1 MRITTLNIQEM
12 KQRGEKIPMLT
23 AYDFPTAKL
32 LEMAGIPIIL
42 VGDSLGQVVLGYEST
57 VRVTMEEMLHHTKA
71 VARGTTNSLIVA
83 DMPFLSYQTGTEE
96 AIRNAGR
103 FLQEGMAHA
112 VKLEGGVIAAPVI
125 ESIVASGIPVMGH
138 IGFTPQSVY
147 QLGGYRIQGKTQKS
161 ADGIVSDAIAVEKA
175 GAFAVVLELVP
186 DLLAKFISNQL
197 SIPTIGIGAG
207 IHCDGQVQVLHDML
221 GLIEDFTPKHAKQ
234 YSHQATDIRQAVAK
248 YITEVQRKDFPTEKE
263 SFPLDENILRQLKA
277 NQRLLEGS

>member
-1 MRITTLNIQEM
+1 
-12 KQRGEKIPMLT
+12 
-23 AYDFPTAKL
+23 
-32 LEMAGIPIIL
+32 
-42 VGDSLGQVVLGYEST
+42 
-57 VRVTMEEMLHHTKA
+57 
-71 VARGTTNSLIVA
+71 
-83 DMPFLSYQTGTEE
+83 MPFLSYQTGTEE

-138 IGFTPQSVY
+138 IGFTPQSVH
-147 QLGGYRIQGKTQKS
+147 QLGGYRVQGKTPKS

-207 IHCDGQVQVLHDML
+207 RFCDGQIQVFHDIL
-221 GLIEDFTPKHAKQ
+221 GMDKSLETPK
-234 YSHQATDIRQAVAK
+234 R
-248 YITEVQRKDFPTEKE
+248 
-263 SFPLDENILRQLKA
+263 
-277 NQRLLEGS
+277 

>member
-1 MRITTLNIQEM
+1 MRITTLNILEM

-71 VARGTTNSLIVA
+71 VARGTTKSLIVA

-112 VKLEGGVIAAPVI
+112 VKLEGGVTAAPVI
-125 ESIVASGIPVMGH
+125 ESIVGSGIPVMGH

-234 YSHQATDIRQAVAK
+234 YSYLATDIRQAVEK
-248 YITEVQRKDFPTEKE
+248 YITEVQLKDFPTEKE
-263 SFPLDENILRQLKA
+263 SFPLDENILCQLKA
-277 NQRLLEGS
+277 KQQSLEES

>member
-1 MRITTLNIQEM
+1 MRITTLNILEM

-125 ESIVASGIPVMGH
+125 ESIVGSGIPVMGH

-147 QLGGYRIQGKTQKS
+147 QLGGYRIQGKTKKS

-234 YSHQATDIRQAVAK
+234 YSHLATDIRQAVEK
-248 YITEVQRKDFPTEKE
+248 YITEVQHKDFPTEKE
-263 SFPLDENILRQLKA
+263 SFPLDENILCQLMARQ
-277 NQRLLEGS
+277 RSLEES